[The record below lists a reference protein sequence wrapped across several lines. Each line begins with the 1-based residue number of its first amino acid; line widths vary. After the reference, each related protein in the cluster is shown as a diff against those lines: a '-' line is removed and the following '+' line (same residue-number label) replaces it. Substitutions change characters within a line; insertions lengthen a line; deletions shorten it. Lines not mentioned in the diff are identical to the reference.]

1 MGILGRFKKEEK
13 PGEGT
18 PDVLSVSELKDFHP
32 YETGL
37 AQAVEELSAEFH
49 QKGCPAPRPCE
60 RDQFIALLAGVSALR
75 RTPGIP
81 GPTEDCP
88 DYFIT
93 LPRCASPE
101 AEAECRTHL
110 EKVFGITNRQSLLE
124 FCRKEIC
131 CHSQYL
137 DFTGFWENHP
147 PFAMDQLNKDAAD
160 FFQAARN
167 FSAQFYPIVGHR
179 GYLAWDICEC
189 VGHLR
194 TGYACGIL
202 NREELDEMAE
212 HWIAQA
218 QVFEN
223 WADFAVSLIC
233 GELYWDF
240 RHGAKLPELNQG
252 LELWTRL
259 VRILM
264 EEGTA
269 WGSGMW
275 YKPIDAK
282 QQR

>member
-13 PGEGT
+13 PGEGR

-37 AQAVEELSAEFH
+37 AQTVEELSAEFH

-88 DYFIT
+88 DYFTT

-147 PFAMDQLNKDAAD
+147 PFDMDQLNKDAAD

-223 WADFAVSLIC
+223 WADFAVSLI
-233 GELYWDF
+233 
-240 RHGAKLPELNQG
+240 
-252 LELWTRL
+252 
-259 VRILM
+259 
-264 EEGTA
+264 
-269 WGSGMW
+269 
-275 YKPIDAK
+275 
-282 QQR
+282 

>member
-93 LPRCASPE
+93 LLRFASPE

-147 PFAMDQLNKDAAD
+147 PFDMDQLNKDAAD

-202 NREELDEMAE
+202 
-212 HWIAQA
+212 
-218 QVFEN
+218 
-223 WADFAVSLIC
+223 
-233 GELYWDF
+233 
-240 RHGAKLPELNQG
+240 
-252 LELWTRL
+252 
-259 VRILM
+259 
-264 EEGTA
+264 
-269 WGSGMW
+269 
-275 YKPIDAK
+275 
-282 QQR
+282 